1 MYFGIGS
8 VVTDRYGEKGEKIE
22 ERKKLLE
29 RQRIK
34 TNNII
39 NKYDMIV
46 FILIYQVNQT
56 YFSIKYVE
64 GSCLN
69 TQVVTLITDS
79 FFF

>member
-64 GSCLN
+64 GLCLN
-69 TQVVTLITDS
+69 TQAVTLITDS